1 MQVALVSQPSY
12 FIMPDLKLDIYVCE
26 ELGTKHKY
34 FRRLLLLSGK
44 KENLVLFDFP
54 GVFWHVNSS
63 GLEIKRWSLR
73 ELCWLNERFK
83 VQGWKTYKVITV
95 IQGLEWILTF
105 ETTQLS
111 LIFIPWCLQ
120 VWCCSDTLCLDNID
134 TLLVAHWIQ
143 QDRRHVFSLSFYEN
157 NKCH

>member
-1 MQVALVSQPSY
+1 MRRWTIVRLKTLVRLFYCAP
-12 FIMPDLKLDIYVCE
+12 MPQSNGGCIGKSAFVFHYAGSEVRHLCMWGVRDEAQIFQE
-26 ELGTKHKY
+26 TTAS
-34 FRRLLLLSGK
+34 FRK
-44 KENLVLFDFP
+44 KENLVLFDLP
-54 GVFWHVNSS
+54 GLFWHVNSS

-111 LIFIPWCLQ
+111 LTFIPWCLQ
-120 VWCCSDTLCLDNID
+120 VDVVVM
-134 TLLVAHWIQ
+134 LLGWTALTP
-143 QDRRHVFSLSFYEN
+143 F
-157 NKCH
+157 